1 MARRSIQRKIVT
13 VVASLLAAAVVAV
26 ALLVWWKMSGLSS
39 DALERSGQR
48 AADARE
54 KLKEIYQTALQ
65 RKGENQLAQ
74 NSMVLLPLYQDN
86 SYGAVKNH
94 LSRLFAMDDE
104 ILSLEFF
111 VAGYNDE
118 GKVSEVKAWQILNRQ
133 FPQGP
138 GFKMVYDLKGS
149 SWQVSGED
157 GKALATIEDPRV
169 AAIASSDV
177 LKIELTDFVTIA
189 KDGQRRSV
197 KALECS
203 IPVLPRDAKIDELR
217 RDGESVAYLRYVLTL
232 EQLEQLLKNEEKLSA
247 EQDAHFKTSLQKT
260 LWLSLIIIG
269 ASSVLILLIALVVA
283 RSVAARIARPVQQLN
298 EAAALI
304 AAGDYSRPVEVTS
317 DDEVGD
323 LAKSFEHMRSQ
334 VKSFTENLQDMVDDK
349 TRQITEILNAIDQ
362 GIITLGM
369 DLKAGAEHSQR
380 ARKVLGFADF
390 AERPGSQILR
400 LDAARTEQFH
410 SWLKIVRD
418 PKKLKRW
425 EKYVELCP
433 AQELLIKDDNGEE
446 RIIGL
451 DYRPILDK
459 DGSLIRLMV
468 LASDV
473 TEARQTKL
481 ALDTFRR
488 EQQGQMDRI
497 VGLVNS
503 DSGTIAAF
511 TAAMVVSLARAQV
524 LDMLAAA
531 AQVHELFR
539 DFHTLKG
546 NAGSLGFSSL
556 AQAAGLVEDVL
567 ERLRAGELPADLE
580 EKWKQSLTSL
590 NLEVK
595 SFQELKDKLF
605 ADQDG
610 LSVDRTRYE
619 QLLDIATHGQTLPA
633 AELANALLD
642 LDAAPFE
649 SLCRKYGNIVAQY
662 REANGRQIND
672 IHYYHGHSMIR
683 RSLLRRIDNS
693 LVHLVRNAVDHG
705 LEDDENRQA
714 LGKGPGQITL
724 SFTHS
729 DESLMISVSDD
740 GRGIDADAVAASAV
754 RKGVISAEEA
764 NKLGQ
769 EEKIHLIFLPG
780 FSTKEAVSETSG
792 RGVGMDA
799 VKSEVEAEGGSIS
812 IRTQIGQGTSFT
824 INLPV

>member
-1 MARRSIQRKIVT
+1 MKLQTQLVIAATLVGVIAAVIIAGAARTLVMPSFAKIENDQFTHHQLAIRDAVNNETESLATRLTDWASWDDSYNFMESRDPKYIESNIQAATISGMKINCMQLCDLQLKPVAEIAADLTKGVAAPYPRELDSFLSSSKEIKNMLHDAT
-13 VVASLLAAAVVAV
+13 VVVKGIVKLPQGSMHVAIKPI
-26 ALLVWWKMSGLSS
+26 LKTDGSGDIRGVFLMGRYLDDDKIKQLS
-39 DALERSGQR
+39 AQTHFNLEI
-48 AADARE
+48 
-54 KLKEIYQTALQ
+54 KPP
-65 RKGENQLAQ
+65 NQLAGMTHLGTDKTQ
-74 NSMVLLPLYQDN
+74 LCIPFFDIAGQPAYTIETTCPRPVFQQAKTTLKQLTGGVIFAVVMLSLVLIVIIRKTVVSPVIKLRDTVKHIAETGDLSYQVPVFKGTELGDLSN
-86 SYGAVKNH
+86 EFLRMNNH
-94 LSRLFAMDDE
+94 L
-104 ILSLEFF
+104 
-111 VAGYNDE
+111 
-118 GKVSEVKAWQILNRQ
+118 QQ
-133 FPQGP
+133 
-138 GFKMVYDLKGS
+138 
-149 SWQVSGED
+149 
-157 GKALATIEDPRV
+157 
-169 AAIASSDV
+169 
-177 LKIELTDFVTIA
+177 
-189 KDGQRRSV
+189 
-197 KALECS
+197 
-203 IPVLPRDAKIDELR
+203 
-217 RDGESVAYLRYVLTL
+217 
-232 EQLEQLLKNEEKLSA
+232 
-247 EQDAHFKTSLQKT
+247 
-260 LWLSLIIIG
+260 IIG
-269 ASSVLILLIALVVA
+269 DLNIAIDRA
-283 RSVAARIARPVQQLN
+283 DAATRAN
-298 EAAALI
+298 
-304 AAGDYSRPVEVTS
+304 
-317 DDEVGD
+317 
-323 LAKSFEHMRSQ
+323 
-334 VKSFTENLQDMVDDK
+334 VD
-349 TRQITEILNAIDQ
+349 ILNAIDQ